1 MNFDERTPCFTK
13 IPDEKR
19 RLGGVFPL
27 QGRTINHTGSP
38 LTGSRLS
45 HKLFLLPSVL
55 DDAVSGATSPLP
67 TRYKAD
73 ILLTTWMI
81 YHIKR

>member
-45 HKLFLLPSVL
+45 HKLFFLLPSVL
-55 DDAVSGATSPLP
+55 DDAVSGAT
-67 TRYKAD
+67 RYKAD

-81 YHIKR
+81 NHIKR